1 MDVTRKLELLQQ
13 QIDEGNNGRPADF
26 ELWRQNTD
34 VVLRNVLGDAN
45 PLYESFTNIRYTLVA
60 FTMTTPESRFEEAK
74 AAGVSQAIAILK
86 AAKLE
91 VEVAGVVPK
100 PASDVRSS
108 GQRVFIVHGHD
119 HGRTHEVARFLTAVT
134 HNEPVILHEQ
144 ANEGRAIIEKFESH
158 AADAAYAVVIATAD
172 DVGRAKD
179 ADTERPR
186 PRQNVI
192 LELGF
197 FFGSLGRARVALL
210 YEEGVERPSDIDGVL
225 YVPLDAAGAW
235 KPALAREL
243 KAAGVGVDPSGLIS

>member
-1 MDVTRKLELLQQ
+1 M
-13 QIDEGNNGRPADF
+13 
-26 ELWRQNTD
+26 
-34 VVLRNVLGDAN
+34 
-45 PLYESFTNIRYTLVA
+45 
-60 FTMTTPESRFEEAK
+60 
-74 AAGVSQAIAILK
+74 
-86 AAKLE
+86 
-91 VEVAGVVPK
+91 
-100 PASDVRSS
+100 
-108 GQRVFIVHGHD
+108 
-119 HGRTHEVARFLTAVT
+119 
-134 HNEPVILHEQ
+134 ILHEQ

-172 DVGRAKD
+172 DVGWAKD

-197 FFGSLGRARVALL
+197 FFGRLGRARVALL